1 MIGEDLLRILT
12 TDIKTKQKK
21 NKNYKTGVAH
31 TDSSSMGTAWELNEA
46 W

>member
-21 NKNYKTGVAH
+21 TKTTRQVLH
-31 TDSSSMGTAWELNEA
+31 ILIPLVWEQLGN
-46 W
+46 